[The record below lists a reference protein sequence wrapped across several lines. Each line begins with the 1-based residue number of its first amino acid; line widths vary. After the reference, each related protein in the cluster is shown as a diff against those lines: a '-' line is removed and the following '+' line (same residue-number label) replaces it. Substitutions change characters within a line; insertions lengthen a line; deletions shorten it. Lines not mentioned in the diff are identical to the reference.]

1 MSEGISQRLA
11 ARTRNPEEWQLP
23 EVIHP
28 YDELSLE
35 RLLNDQPKLHVFDTL
50 EAIEQAMQTERLL
63 AFGEAVVD
71 RTRWVYIPWQDEL
84 VRYGDQGVH
93 RQLRTSRNRPLITRE
108 EQTTLYDARVAV
120 FGLSVGSK
128 IVEQLSET
136 GIGGAFLL
144 GDYDTLDITNTNRL
158 RADVRQVGESKVS
171 IAAKKLSIV
180 DPYIEQVHLANGYTA
195 AADVALD
202 EFVPNIIIE
211 EVDDIATKAM
221 IRACAASR
229 GIPVVMVGDLGEK
242 TVADVERYDYG
253 DAKFFNGKLSKK
265 FVQELIEGRTLTLN
279 EKQQALIRLN
289 GGLLHIPARV
299 VASAAAMK
307 RGDIGGIPQLGVTAA
322 GGAVVADTLVR
333 DILLGRNVPSGSH
346 TVNWRTALALES
358 PSTPKEAV
366 GIYKEFW
373 RTRKA

>member
-1 MSEGISQRLA
+1 MSENIEQQLA
-11 ARTRNPEEWQLP
+11 ARVRTAPEWQSP
-23 EVIHP
+23 EIIHP
-28 YDELSLE
+28 YDELSLS
-35 RLLNDQPKLHVFDTL
+35 RLLDDRPNLRVVDTI
-50 EAIEQAMQTERLL
+50 EAIERGMEAERLL
-63 AFGEAVVD
+63 AFGEAVID
-71 RTRWVYIPWQDEL
+71 RTRWVYVPWQDEL

-93 RQLRTSRNRPLITRE
+93 RQLRTSRNRPLITHE
-108 EQTTLYDARVAV
+108 EQTTLYDARIAV

-144 GDYDTLDITNTNRL
+144 GDYDTLDITNMNRL
-158 RADVRQVGESKVS
+158 RADLRQVGESKVS
-171 IAAKKLSIV
+171 IAAKKLSII
-180 DPYIEQVHLANGYTA
+180 DPYIEQVHLGNGYTA
-195 AADVALD
+195 AADNALD
-202 EFVPNIIIE
+202 KFAPSVIIE

-221 IRACAASR
+221 IRVYAASR

-242 TVADVERYDYG
+242 TVADVERYDYD

-265 FVQELIEGRTLTLN
+265 TVQELIAGKILTPK

-333 DILLGRNVPSGSH
+333 DILLGRTVPSGSH
-346 TVNWRTALALES
+346 TVNWRTGLGLES
-358 PSTPKEAV
+358 PSTPQEAV
-366 GIYKEFW
+366 AIYKEFL
-373 RTRKA
+373 RNRKA